1 MGQFLSDCCFLL
13 WNVMALISI
22 KIYHSGIYSCSF
34 SQSPRSSWY
43 QHFKRIFAGCTLS
56 ILFLAGINVATEYT
70 LVHHFVNLCLQVML
84 LCLGKGPFSLLL
96 WTVCHLYVTRIYSFV
111 IYMSLVHLS
120 VVLPWTSFRGWSSCS
135 IKLYSVTLHFKDRVS
150 VCRNCFNG
158 PVYCLLYFHHF
169 VFQLTTKQIENESVL
184 RQ

>member
-56 ILFLAGINVATEYT
+56 ILFLAGINVVTEYT

-84 LCLGKGPFSLLL
+84 LCLGKRPFSLLL
-96 WTVCHLYVTRIYSFV
+96 WPVYHLYVTRIYSFV

-120 VVLPWTSFRGWSSCS
+120 VVLPWTSFRGWSSCP
-135 IKLYSVTLHFKDRVS
+135 IKLYSVTLKIVFQFAEIVS
-150 VCRNCFNG
+150 MA
-158 PVYCLLYFHHF
+158 PLYCLLYFDHF

>member
-1 MGQFLSDCCFLL
+1 MVWSALKEASFIFFSKYLAWHSLMLMVQFSQIVVFLL

-56 ILFLAGINVATEYT
+56 ILFLAGINVVTEYT

-84 LCLGKGPFSLLL
+84 LCLGKEPFSLLV
-96 WTVCHLYVTRIYSFV
+96 WPVCHLYVTRIYSFV
-111 IYMSLVHLS
+111 IYMSLVHFT
-120 VVLPWTSFRGWSSCS
+120 WTSFRGWSSC
-135 IKLYSVTLHFKDRVS
+135 L
-150 VCRNCFNG
+150 N
-158 PVYCLLYFHHF
+158 
-169 VFQLTTKQIENESVL
+169 
-184 RQ
+184 